1 MGKYYS
7 QLGEDCLLAQFF
19 LFKKNGFFVDVGAF
33 DGVYLSNGYCFEQL
47 GWSGVCIEALPE
59 YFELCVKNRSR
70 SKCYQVACLDRD
82 RGMVEF
88 RRDRSGLFSGVNTD
102 ENYAASAYGGMNV
115 PFEGFRSVYVPSTCL
130 NDVLCNVNVE
140 IDFVSIDVEGAEL
153 QVLTGFDLE
162 RYRPRI
168 LVLEARLQEQ
178 RQVLDTYLGQHGYFL
193 ARSMA
198 WNHFYV
204 CNPDDAR
211 DLCAIAVT
219 ATLERPP
226 HPLGR
231 LYNRIGDAIVPS
243 VQWPALS

>member
-1 MGKYYS
+1 MTNYFS

-19 LFKKNGFFVDVGAF
+19 RFKKHGFFVDVGAF
-33 DGVYLSNGYCFEQL
+33 DGVYLSNSYCFEQL
-47 GWSGVCIEALPE
+47 GWSGVCIEPLPE
-59 YFELCVKNRSR
+59 YFNLCVKNRIG

-88 RRDRSGLFSGVNTD
+88 RRDPSGLFSGVNTD
-102 ENYAASAYGGMNV
+102 ENFAASSYVGQSV
-115 PFEGFRSVYVPSTCL
+115 PFEGFRSVYVPSMCL
-130 NDVLCNVNVE
+130 NDILYDVTVE

-162 RYRPRI
+162 RYQPRI
-168 LVLEARLQEQ
+168 LVLEARLPEQ

-204 CNPDDAR
+204 CNRDDAHNLR
-211 DLCAIAVT
+211 AIAVT

-231 LYNRIGDAIVPS
+231 LYNRIGDAIAPS
-243 VQWPALS
+243 VQWPALT